1 MYKCMHAH
9 MYLQNEVMT
18 LGLTML
24 PWRAIDYLT
33 KPQHQA

>member
-33 KPQHQA
+33 